1 VQEDLAAAVPARVVF
16 AALTVAS
23 ALPTTS
29 RDVGPLG
36 GADGREDP
44 MNETTVN
51 ETRLHDFLGKLVT
64 DMGGAYMMAMVL
76 VGDELGLY
84 RAMAGQQAIDAD
96 ALAERCGCH
105 PRLVREWLNANAAA
119 GYVEHVDGGYRL
131 PPEQAMA
138 LADEDSPVYV
148 APGQNVLAACFLGLD
163 RVLAAFRGDGGLPW
177 GEHHHRMF
185 HGVEKFFRPGY
196 RAHLTADWLP
206 ALDGVVAKLQ
216 AGARV
221 ADVGCGHGASTIV
234 MAEAYPRSRF
244 FGFDFHGPSIE
255 MARKRAA
262 EAGVA
267 GRTIFQTATAKGYQE
282 RELDLVC
289 FFDCLHDMGDPVGA
303 ARHAHRALKADGTVL
318 LVEPFAGAT
327 LAENST
333 PVGRL
338 FYAASSMICTPN
350 SLSQEVG
357 LALGAQAG
365 EPRLREVFGE
375 AGFTRFR
382 RAAET
387 PFNLILEARK

>member
-1 VQEDLAAAVPARVVF
+1 
-16 AALTVAS
+16 
-23 ALPTTS
+23 
-29 RDVGPLG
+29 
-36 GADGREDP
+36 
-44 MNETTVN
+44 MNEAK
-51 ETRLHDFLGKLVT
+51 LHEFLGKLVT
-64 DMGGAYMMAMVL
+64 DMGGAYMMGMVL
-76 VGDELGLY
+76 IGDELGLY
-84 RAMAGQQAIDAD
+84 RAMADGQPVTAAG
-96 ALAERCGCH
+96 LAERRSCNA
-105 PRLVREWLNANAAA
+105 RLVQEWLNANAAA
-119 GYVEHVDGGYRL
+119 GYVEHAEGRYRL
-131 PPEQAMA
+131 PAEQAMA
-138 LADEDSPVYV
+138 LANEDSPVFV

-196 RAHLTADWLP
+196 RTHLTADWLP
-206 ALDGVVAKLQ
+206 ALDGVVPKLQ
-216 AGARV
+216 AGAKV

-234 MAEAYPRSRF
+234 MAAAYPGSRF

-255 MARKRAA
+255 TARKRAA

-267 GRTIFQTATAKGYQE
+267 GQTTFETATAKGYKE
-282 RELDLVC
+282 RDFDLVC

-303 ARHAHRALKADGTVL
+303 ARHAHQALKNDGTVL
-318 LVEPFAGAT
+318 LVEPFAGGT

-365 EPRLREVFGE
+365 EPRLREVFKE